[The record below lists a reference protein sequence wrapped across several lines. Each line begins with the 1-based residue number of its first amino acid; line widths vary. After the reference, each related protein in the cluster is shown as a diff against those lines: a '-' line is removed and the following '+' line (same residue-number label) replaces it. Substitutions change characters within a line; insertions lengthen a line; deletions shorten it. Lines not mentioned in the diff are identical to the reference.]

1 MVDVNHITKGVK
13 NYKFVPKKWG
23 YEKWLVNKPEYCGKI
38 LHMVKGRKFSY
49 HCHKIKEE
57 TFFVSRG
64 SVIVYFGKSDDIKDA
79 STVVLEEGSVF
90 HIPVGLYHR
99 VQALVD
105 TDIIEFST
113 QHFDE
118 DSYRS
123 EKGD

>member
-1 MVDVNHITKGVK
+1 MKDVNHKTLGVK
-13 NYKFVPKKWG
+13 DYAFVPKGWG
-23 YEKWLVNKPEYCGKI
+23 YEKWLVNKPEYCGKV

-49 HCHKIKEE
+49 HCHKLKEE
-57 TFFVSRG
+57 TFFISKG
-64 SVIVYFGKSDDIKDA
+64 SVVVRYGESADIKD
-79 STVVLEEGSVF
+79 SSHVILEEGGIF
-90 HIPVGLYHR
+90 HIPVGLYHQI
-99 VQALVD
+99 QAITD